1 MLSFASYF
9 SVEFLAV
16 LFPITVATY
25 AVLPQKPRRIVL
37 LLSSYAF
44 FWAVSG
50 KLLIYLLLSTLS
62 IHHFGL
68 WLTDNQRRCENAL
81 EQGQKE
87 ERKGIKACYQRQQRW
102 IVAFAVI
109 LHIGV
114 LAVLKYSPFFVTN
127 LNAGLRLLKM
137 SPSIAVPS
145 FALPIG
151 ISFYTMQAVSYVLDV
166 YHRKINADHNLFRLA
181 LYMSFFPQIMEGP
194 ICRYSETAE
203 QLWSAPPMEYRNLT
217 FGLQRVLFGILK
229 KVVIADR
236 LNLFITNVFNGYQDY
251 DGFVIAVAAVCYT
264 IQLYMDFSGTMDVAL
279 GIGQIFGVSLTENF
293 QRPFFSKTI
302 SEFWKRWHI
311 TLGTWFRDY
320 IFYPISLSK
329 PMKHLVSKARKR
341 LGNYFGALSAS
352 AVALFCVW
360 LCNGLWH
367 GASWNFIFFGMYH
380 FALILGGNIIK
391 PFVVKIT
398 EKLHISR
405 TTPLYRGFQIL
416 RTTVLVCIGEM
427 FFRANGLRA
436 GLEMFQK
443 IFTGF
448 TFSTIT
454 DKTFFSF
461 GVDLYDY
468 IIVAIVLLI
477 IFIIGLQQEK
487 GVSIRE
493 RISTKPVVLRYA
505 VYYTLI
511 MAIVIFGAYGAGY
524 IPVAPIYAS
533 F

>member
-1 MLSFASYF
+1 MLSITTYF
-9 SVEFLAV
+9 SVQFLAILLPV
-16 LFPITVATY
+16 TITAY
-25 AVLPQKPRRIVL
+25 AFLPQKPRRIVL
-37 LLSSYAF
+37 LLASYAF

-50 KLLIYLLLSTLS
+50 KLLIYLLLSTIS
-62 IHHFGL
+62 IHHSGL
-68 WLTDNQRRCENAL
+68 WLTDNQRRCSDAL
-81 EQGQKE
+81 DQALKE
-87 ERKGIKACYQRQQRW
+87 DRKNIKAQHQRQQRW

-109 LHIGV
+109 LHIGI
-114 LAVLKYSPFFVTN
+114 LAVLKYSAFFVTN
-127 LNAGLRLLKM
+127 LNAGFELLKL
-137 SPSIAVPS
+137 STTLTVPS

-166 YHRKINADHNLFRLA
+166 YRQKIQADRNLFRLA

-203 QLWSAPPMEYRNLT
+203 QLWSAPPFAYRNLT
-217 FGLQRVLFGILK
+217 FGGQRILFGLLK
-229 KVVIADR
+229 KMVIADR
-236 LNLFITNVFNGYQDY
+236 LNLLISNVFNGYQDY

-279 GIGQIFGVSLTENF
+279 GTGQIFGVSLTENF

-311 TLGTWFRDY
+311 TLGAWFRDY

-341 LGNYFGALSAS
+341 LGNHFGALPAS
-352 AVALFCVW
+352 AIALFCVW
-360 LCNGLWH
+360 LSNGLWH
-367 GASWNFIFFGMYH
+367 GAGWNFIFFGMYH
-380 FALILGGNIIK
+380 FALILGGNIID
-391 PFVVKIT
+391 PFAAKIT

-405 TTPLYRGFQIL
+405 TTPLYQRFQIV
-416 RTTVLVCIGEM
+416 RTTILVCIGEM

-443 IFTGF
+443 IFTDF
-448 TFSTIT
+448 TFSAMTE
-454 DKTFFSF
+454 KTFFSF
-461 GVDLYDY
+461 GADLYDY
-468 IIVAIVLLI
+468 IIVAVVLLI
-477 IFIIGLQQEK
+477 IFMIGLRQEK

-493 RISTKPVVLRYA
+493 RISAKPVVLRYA
-505 VYYTLI
+505 IYYTLM

-524 IPVAPIYAS
+524 IPVDPIYAS